1 MQTLSAGRVVWVWQ
15 GISME
20 VCMRWIL
27 ACFACIGLLLGAVVD
42 FPNMAHAMDKGEFMN
57 KMNMLMNAQPQ
68 DPDALIDLGS
78 EGLAKWA
85 GDDAEYQSLAYTS
98 MAFGY
103 SWKGKNELAIKE
115 IDRALKL
122 SPPLM
127 VFVLKAY
134 ILKGQNKIEDAFN
147 VCMEG
152 ASYFK
157 NSDAEGM
164 CKNEFSL
171 LK

>member
-1 MQTLSAGRVVWVWQ
+1 
-15 GISME
+15 
-20 VCMRWIL
+20 MRRAL
-27 ACFACIGLLLGAVVD
+27 ASFACVGLLLGAVVN
-42 FPNMAHAMDKGEFMN
+42 FPALVHAMDKREFMN
-57 KMNMLMNAQPQ
+57 KINVLINSQPQ

-103 SWKGKNELAIKE
+103 SWQGKNELAIKE

-122 SPPLM
+122 SPPLIA
-127 VFVLKAY
+127 FILKAY
-134 ILKGQNKIEDAFN
+134 ILKGQNQIEDAFN

-157 NSDAEGM
+157 ESEAESM
-164 CKNEFSL
+164 CTSEFSL

>member
-1 MQTLSAGRVVWVWQ
+1 
-15 GISME
+15 
-20 VCMRWIL
+20 MRQIL
-27 ACFACIGLLLGAVVD
+27 AYFACIGLLFGAAMI
-42 FPNMAHAMDKGEFMN
+42 FSTMAHAMAKEEFMN
-57 KMNMLMNAQPQ
+57 KMNTLMNAQPQ

-85 GDDAEYQSLAYTS
+85 GDDAEYQTLAYTS

-103 SWKGKNELAIKE
+103 SWKGKNELALKE
-115 IDRALKL
+115 LDRALKL
-122 SPPLM
+122 SPPLT

-147 VCMEG
+147 ICMEG

-157 NSDAEGM
+157 NSDAESI
-164 CKNEFSL
+164 CKKEFRTYQ
-171 LK
+171 